1 MKQRKWTK
9 EIIVERLKRW
19 RAEGVPVKSLW
30 RKDPA
35 MTSRAT
41 SLFGS
46 WREALAAAGIES
58 ARSQWSREI
67 IIERLKQSRGRGM
80 PADRLLTNAA
90 VRYFGTMRAACK
102 AARVPCLTSN
112 PPHLDWDR
120 DTAVAAI
127 RRRHDEG
134 HSLRATARE
143 DPALYA
149 AGKRLFGTWTK
160 ARAAAGHP
168 IPGKIVLS
176 AEEVLAAMQK
186 HVAEGGS
193 LSKLAVDNPLLQRS
207 ARHHFGRWS
216 RAVDAAGITAK
227 RRQRWDKRSVI
238 AAMQKRHADGLDLR
252 KTWREDKS
260 LFRGACL
267 HFGGWRPAM
276 RVAGFEP
283 IKAER
288 WSKQRIIERL
298 RAWAERSGDTDLGAS
313 DQALSSACLRFFG
326 SHEAAFQAA
335 GVEPPAHRWTKE
347 RIVAAIQD
355 CFIAGKAS
363 DRIGFGDEKLA
374 SAAYRHFGSWP
385 AAVEAA
391 GLIDKVPIK
400 PSLRRWNKQSVIAE
414 IRAWHDSGHRLAEVS
429 YKYQALFNA
438 AKTHFGGW
446 NNAIIAADLEPER
459 RFYSKAEILEMIRRK
474 HEAGESLS
482 SGHPDNRNL
491 AMLTIRHF
499 GSWRKGLSAAGVV
512 QFGRKQVA
520 S

>member
-30 RKDPA
+30 RMDPA

-80 PADRLLTNAA
+80 PADRLLINAA

-176 AEEVLAAMQK
+176 AEEVL
-186 HVAEGGS
+186 S
-193 LSKLAVDNPLLQRS
+193 
-207 ARHHFGRWS
+207 
-216 RAVDAAGITAK
+216 
-227 RRQRWDKRSVI
+227 
-238 AAMQKRHADGLDLR
+238 
-252 KTWREDKS
+252 
-260 LFRGACL
+260 
-267 HFGGWRPAM
+267 
-276 RVAGFEP
+276 
-283 IKAER
+283 
-288 WSKQRIIERL
+288 
-298 RAWAERSGDTDLGAS
+298 
-313 DQALSSACLRFFG
+313 
-326 SHEAAFQAA
+326 
-335 GVEPPAHRWTKE
+335 
-347 RIVAAIQD
+347 
-355 CFIAGKAS
+355 
-363 DRIGFGDEKLA
+363 
-374 SAAYRHFGSWP
+374 
-385 AAVEAA
+385 
-391 GLIDKVPIK
+391 
-400 PSLRRWNKQSVIAE
+400 
-414 IRAWHDSGHRLAEVS
+414 
-429 YKYQALFNA
+429 
-438 AKTHFGGW
+438 
-446 NNAIIAADLEPER
+446 
-459 RFYSKAEILEMIRRK
+459 
-474 HEAGESLS
+474 
-482 SGHPDNRNL
+482 
-491 AMLTIRHF
+491 
-499 GSWRKGLSAAGVV
+499 
-512 QFGRKQVA
+512 
-520 S
+520 

>member
-9 EIIVERLKRW
+9 EIVVERLKQW
-19 RAEGVPVKSLW
+19 RADGVQVKMLW
-30 RKDPA
+30 RQDPA

-46 WREALAAAGIES
+46 WRKALAAAGIVS
-58 ARSQWSREI
+58 ARTQWSRKLVI
-67 IIERLKQSRGRGM
+67 
-80 PADRLLTNAA
+80 DRLRLTRGQGLDVDPLLVSAA
-90 VRYFGTMRAACK
+90 TRYFGTMRAACK
-102 AARVPCLTSN
+102 AAGVPCLTST
-112 PPHLDWDR
+112 PPHREWDR
-120 DTAVAAI
+120 DKAI
-127 RRRHDEG
+127 EEIGRRHNQG

-176 AEEVLAAMQK
+176 AEEVIDAMQK
-186 HVAEGGS
+186 HVADGGS
-193 LSKLAVDNPLLQRS
+193 LPKLAVDNTLLQRS

-216 RAVDAAGITAK
+216 DAVDAAGFKAK

-238 AAMQKRHADGLDLR
+238 AAMRQRHADGFELR
-252 KTWREDKS
+252 KAWREDKS
-260 LFRGACL
+260 LFRGACR
-267 HFGGWRPAM
+267 HFGGWRNAM

-298 RAWAERSGDTDLGAS
+298 RAWAERPDDTDLGTS
-313 DQALSSACLRFFG
+313 DQALSSAACRFFG
-326 SHEAAFQAA
+326 SHEAAFEAT
-335 GVEPPAHRWTKE
+335 GIESPAKRWTKE
-347 RIVAAIQD
+347 RVVAAIQD
-355 CFIAGKAS
+355 RFIAGDAS
-363 DRIGFGDEKLA
+363 DKIGFGDEKLA

-391 GLIDKVPIK
+391 GLIDKVMFK
-400 PSLRRWNKQSVIAE
+400 PQLRRWNQQRVIAE
-414 IRAWHDSGHRLAEVS
+414 IQAWHDSGHRLAEVS
-429 YKYQALFNA
+429 RKYGALFHA
-438 AKTHFGGW
+438 ARTHFGTW
-446 NNAIIAADLEPER
+446 NKAVIAADLEPER
-459 RFYSKAEILEMIRRK
+459 RFYTKAEILDMIRRRR
-474 HEAGESLS
+474 EAGESLS
-482 SGHPDNRNL
+482 SGHPDVRNL

-499 GSWRKGLSAAGVV
+499 GTWRKGLAAAGVV
-512 QFGRKQVA
+512 QFGRKKVA